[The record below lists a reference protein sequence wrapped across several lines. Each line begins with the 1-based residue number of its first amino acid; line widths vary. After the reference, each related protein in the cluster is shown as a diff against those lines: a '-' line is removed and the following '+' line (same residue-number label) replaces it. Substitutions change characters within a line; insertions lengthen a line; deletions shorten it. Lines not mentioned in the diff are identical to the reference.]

1 MDIQKIFLSLLIIAI
16 LLLTIKS
23 FVKDFTLTN
32 YEEKY
37 KMQIQVL
44 KDSVKHYKTK
54 DGKNVAEI
62 NVLVSSKASLL
73 KEIQSDKKII
83 STLKSEVNKYKN
95 NTDVVTVIETVTVI
109 DTLFDTDTV
118 VTYIDSSGNKEIEYG
133 IVFNDKWISIN
144 GFVNSKKTKLS
155 IETNDEYSVA
165 IVKDKKNYKA
175 IVTSSS
181 PYSSVKDVASYKVK
195 LPKPKYFGIGIIAG
209 YGLDFVSLR
218 PAPFLGIGVSYNVFR
233 F

>member
-109 DTLFDTDTV
+109 SLF
-118 VTYIDSSGNKEIEYG
+118 
-133 IVFNDKWISIN
+133 F
-144 GFVNSKKTKLS
+144 SKRCC
-155 IETNDEYSVA
+155 
-165 IVKDKKNYKA
+165 
-175 IVTSSS
+175 
-181 PYSSVKDVASYKVK
+181 
-195 LPKPKYFGIGIIAG
+195 II
-209 YGLDFVSLR
+209 
-218 PAPFLGIGVSYNVFR
+218 
-233 F
+233 